1 MREQCGWVPAVGKD
15 NKPQATP
22 LEERAP
28 PAVPDLSGTRGWSH
42 GGQFFHGQS
51 VGVGRLEAESGPKGS
66 RAPLTFVL
74 LTSCSAASRVPNR
87 PQTGPSPRPKAWGWG
102 PCSSPSMEH
111 GDACHTLR

>member
-51 VGVGRLEAESGPKGS
+51 GGWGDWRQSQALKGAE
-66 RAPLTFVL
+66 L
-74 LTSCSAASRVPNR
+74 
-87 PQTGPSPRPKAWGWG
+87 PSPLC
-102 PCSSPSMEH
+102 CSPPALQPAGSLTGHRLWNMV
-111 GDACHTLR
+111 TLVTH